1 MKLRYR
7 IAFGVVTLVCL
18 LSAGPALAAKHYT
31 AEVFDVVLDV
41 QPDGALVVTETVR
54 FRFEGGPFTYAF
66 RDLAYTELDE
76 IDRLLASMDG
86 AILPQGTGPGQV
98 EVVASRPLKVTWHFA
113 PTSDSVH
120 EFVLTYRV
128 QGAIRKEAA
137 ADALIWRAIPEE
149 HDYEIEQSTI
159 TLRYPASIGLVG
171 TAELSGSASS
181 QEAGDGWVRWTAGS
195 IGTDESLVV
204 TARFAPGSLVRVAP
218 EWQTRQAELQQVA
231 AKALR
236 TGLTAGVLSLAAGL
250 AALAWFV
257 LGQRRA
263 AEAGDAPLVS
273 ESMSP
278 DETPPGMAVM
288 LTQTGMPAL
297 ATLFDLAGRGV
308 LRIEEDGKGLFGT
321 RRYSLSRLPC
331 DVQLRPHE
339 EGLLRA
345 VFEERRGGQR
355 DSLPLSQVG
364 RRVGSRN
371 KWYRE
376 PLRQDLEE
384 AGWYDARRKAARNRL
399 MVVGVVAILV
409 GGAVMVGGLILA
421 GTAAAR
427 GAAAAATTG
436 AVMAGVG
443 IALFLLGLAGLVAG
457 SALSPLSEAGK
468 QAAATWKGFA
478 VDLKNI
484 IRQREFVGGEEVFE
498 RYLPFAAGFGLGEKW
513 AKHFQKYG
521 YSTIPAWFQSLEAD
535 ARGFNG
541 VVAVMAASHGS
552 FSSSGGG
559 GAAGAAG
566 ASGGG
571 ASGAG

>member
-1 MKLRYR
+1 MKPRHGL
-7 IAFGVVTLVCL
+7 AVVVLTVASL
-18 LSAGPALAAKHYT
+18 LWASPVLAGKHYS

-41 QPDGALVVTETVR
+41 QEDGALVVTETVR

-76 IDRLLASMDG
+76 IDRLQASMDG
-86 AILPQGTGPGQV
+86 ATLPQGTEPGEV
-98 EVVASRPLKVTWHFA
+98 EVVAGRPLKVTWHFA

-128 QGAIRKEAA
+128 QGVIRKEID

-149 HDYEIEQSTI
+149 HDYEIERSTI
-159 TLRYPASIGLVG
+159 TLHHPASIGLVG
-171 TAELSGSASS
+171 VPQLSGVASS
-181 QEAGDGWVRWTAGS
+181 QESGDGWVRWSAGG
-195 IGTDESLVV
+195 IGADDSLVV
-204 TARFAPGSLVRVAP
+204 TARFAPGSLVKVAP
-218 EWQTRQAELQQVA
+218 AWQARQAEQQQVE

-236 TGLTAGVLSLAAGL
+236 TGLTAGLLSLAAGL

-257 LGQRRA
+257 VRQRRA

-273 ESMSP
+273 ESMSA

-308 LRIEEDGKGLFGT
+308 LRIEEGGKGLFGT
-321 RRYSLSRLPC
+321 RRYSLSRVPT
-331 DVQLRPHE
+331 DVPLRPHE

-345 VFEERRGGQR
+345 VFEERSGGQR

-364 RRVGSRN
+364 HRVGSRN

-376 PLRQDLEE
+376 PLKQDLEG
-384 AGWYDARRKAARNRL
+384 AGWYDARRKTARDLL
-399 MVVGVVAILV
+399 MAVGVVAILV
-409 GGAVMVGGLILA
+409 GGAVAVGGLILA
-421 GTAAAR
+421 ITAAAR
-427 GAAAAATTG
+427 GAATAATSG

-443 IALFLLGLAGLVAG
+443 AALFPLGLVGLVAG

-478 VDLKNI
+478 ADLKNI
-484 IRQREFVGGEEVFE
+484 IRQREFVGGEELFE
-498 RYLPFAAGFGLGEKW
+498 RYLPFAAGFGLGERW
-513 AKHFQKYG
+513 AKHFQKHG
-521 YSTIPAWFQSLEAD
+521 YSTVPAWFRSLGAD
-535 ARGFNG
+535 GRDFNA
-541 VVAVMAASHGS
+541 VVVLMASTHNS
-552 FSSSGGG
+552 FSSGGG